1 MGMTTSRRP
10 AMRGRRGEWKTI
22 LAAVRHAEAGG
33 SGILL
38 VEGGHG
44 IGKSRLLTEAVK
56 AASGR
61 DFSIAA
67 SSADELGHLMPLGPL
82 RAAFAEPW
90 GTPAEVGSLTDAPD
104 QRMRLVARLRARLE
118 ERAAAHPVLVSLDD
132 LHWADPPTLLAL
144 RTLPRQL
151 ASYPVIW
158 ILARC
163 TGGNRNDA
171 DLLFGLLEKDGATRI
186 ELHPL
191 DDDTVAA
198 LAADTLG
205 AAPDARLLSL
215 VKGAAGN
222 PFMVVELLEGLKDE
236 HGVSVFKGD
245 AKLIVADLP
254 ARIMAA
260 VRARLGGLSPRT
272 RHLLQTVALLDR
284 TFALDDAADMLGRS
298 PAALLPEV
306 EEALQAGV
314 LMATPDSIA
323 FRRELDRQAV
333 ADMLPEP
340 VRRALHRQYGQIVL
354 RRGGSAASAAAHLL
368 KGADRGDTQVIAGL
382 DRAAA
387 EVLPLSPQ
395 IAADLALRALELS
408 SATDPGRSAR
418 TTTAISALAVAGR
431 LDEAAELIR
440 TGLGQPLPGTAA
452 AMLHCALSSV
462 LYQRGRAADA
472 RREAESVLAQH
483 GLTGEIRDEAQLALL
498 HALAALQ
505 DSRRAADLAEK
516 ILAAERRHG
525 TELVT
530 GALAVLSAVRW
541 DQGSLQEGLR
551 LSREA
556 VHHVSNGSVESR
568 RLHPRIELA
577 AMLVDIGRLEEADS
591 AVRAS
596 AAEIEALGQTPWA
609 ASSSMLRARIA
620 LADGRLDDAIAG
632 AQASIDTASDC
643 GLHMF
648 TPFSLGVLA
657 TVALR
662 QGDLRAAA
670 SHLDSKYAHVHHY
683 ALAGAKTLNTVI
695 SAQIAEQDSG
705 ARHAL
710 ETAGEIYAGIS
721 EHRAPLVS
729 DPTLAPW
736 LVRVALAAGDRPR
749 AAHVAH
755 VASLVASD
763 NPAFPAVAATA
774 SHARGLL
781 DRDPVQ
787 IRHAAR
793 AHATPWARASAAE
806 DAGTVLAA
814 AGAGR
819 DSVTCLDQ
827 ALAGYD
833 RVGASR
839 DSARVRRRL
848 RRQGVR
854 HRHWAARQRPA
865 AGWGSLTDTERSVS
879 AMVSQ
884 GLTNRAVAK
893 QMFLS
898 ENTVAFHLR
907 QIFRKLNISS
917 RVELTRHVIEHGQA
931 AT

>member
-1 MGMTTSRRP
+1 MGTTTPRRP
-10 AMRGRRGEWKTI
+10 VMRGRRRELRTV
-22 LAAVRHAEAGG
+22 LAAIRHAKAGR

-44 IGKSRLLTEAVK
+44 IGRSLLLAEAVK
-56 AASGR
+56 AASEQN
-61 DFSIAA
+61 FSIAA
-67 SSADELGHLMPLGPL
+67 GSADELGHLMPLGPL
-82 RAAFAEPW
+82 LAACAEPD
-90 GTPAEVGSLTDAPD
+90 GTPAEVGSLIDVPD
-104 QRMRLVARLRARLE
+104 QRMFVAARLRSRLE

-132 LHWADPPTLLAL
+132 LHWADPPTLQAL
-144 RTLPRQL
+144 RTLTRQL

-163 TGGNRNDA
+163 TADDGNDA
-171 DLLFGLLEKDGATRI
+171 DLLFDLLEKDGATRI
-186 ELHPL
+186 ELNSL
-191 DDDTVAA
+191 DNDAVAA

-205 AAPDARLLSL
+205 AVPDARLLSL

-236 HGVSVFKGD
+236 HHVSVFEGD
-245 AKLIVADLP
+245 AKLTAADLP
-254 ARIMAA
+254 ARIRA
-260 VRARLGGLSPRT
+260 VVQARLDGLSPRT
-272 RHLLQTVALLDR
+272 RHLVKTVAVLDR
-284 TFALDDAADMLGRS
+284 TFALDDAADMLGQP

-314 LMATPDSIA
+314 LMATQDSIA
-323 FRRELDRQAV
+323 FRRELDRRAV

-340 VRRALHRQYGQIVL
+340 VWRALHRQYGQIVL
-354 RRGGSAASAAAHLL
+354 ERGGSAASAAAHLL
-368 KGADRGDTQVIAGL
+368 KGADRGDAQVIAGL
-382 DRAAA
+382 DQAAA
-387 EVLPLSPQ
+387 EVLPLSPHT
-395 IAADLALRALELS
+395 AADLALRALELS
-408 SATDPGRSAR
+408 SAADPGRAAR
-418 TTTAISALAVAGR
+418 FTAAVNALAVAGR

-440 TGLGQPLPGTAA
+440 TGLAEPLPMVAA
-452 AMLHCALSSV
+452 APLRCALSTV
-462 LYQRGRAADA
+462 LYQRGRAAEA
-472 RREAESVLAQH
+472 RREAESVLAQA
-483 GLTGEIRDEAQLALL
+483 GLTDRIRDEAKLALL

-505 DSRRAADLAEK
+505 DHQRAADLAET
-516 ILAAERRHG
+516 ILAAARQHG
-525 TELVT
+525 TELVA
-530 GALAVLSAVRW
+530 GALAVLSAIRW
-541 DQGSLQEGLR
+541 DQGHLSEGLR

-556 VHHVSNGSVESR
+556 VRYVSDGSIESR

-577 AMLVDIGRLEEADS
+577 AKLVDLGRLDEADS
-591 AVRAS
+591 TVRAS
-596 AAEIEALGQTPWA
+596 AAEIEALGQAPWA
-609 ASSSMLRARIA
+609 ASSSMLTARIA
-620 LADGRLDDAIAG
+620 LADGRMDDAIAG

-648 TPFSLGVLA
+648 TPFALGVLA
-657 TVALR
+657 TVAVR

-670 SHLDSKYAHVHHY
+670 SCLGSKYAHAYHY
-683 ALAGAKTLNTVI
+683 ALAGAATLNTMI
-695 SAQIAEQDSG
+695 TAQIAELESG
-705 ARHAL
+705 PEAAV
-710 ETAGEIYAGIS
+710 ETAGEIYARIS

-729 DPTLAPW
+729 DPALAPW
-736 LVRVALAAGDRPR
+736 LVRVALAAGDRTR
-749 AAHVAH
+749 AAHVAD

-763 NPAFPAVAATA
+763 NPAFAGVAATA

-787 IRHAAR
+787 IGHAAR
-793 AHATPWARASAAE
+793 THATPWARASAAE
-806 DAGTVLAA
+806 DAGTILAA
-814 AGAGR
+814 QCRGR
-819 DSVTCLDQ
+819 DSVSCLDQ

-839 DSARVRRRL
+839 DSARVRRKL

-854 HRHWAARQRPA
+854 HRHWASRQRPA
-865 AGWGSLTDTERSVS
+865 TGWGSLTDTELSVS

-917 RVELTRHVIEHGQA
+917 RVELTRHVIEHTQA
-931 AT
+931 ST